1 MKIRKIGLLI
11 PIMVSVV
18 MFAGCSSNTVAD
30 GEQGKTNAR
39 LKAEVIKS
47 EGKHG
52 TIEEER
58 VKAMSSETRY
68 VPAGSKNGYNLIDPS
83 LADPK
88 ENAHRDPE
96 QLVIPSITI
105 GRW

>member
-1 MKIRKIGLLI
+1 MI
-11 PIMVSVV
+11 SVV
-18 MFAGCSSNTVAD
+18 MFTACSSNTATD
-30 GEQGKTNAR
+30 GEKNARKNR
-39 LKAEVIKS
+39 LKAELIKD

-58 VKAMSSETRY
+58 VKAMSSEARY
-68 VPAGSKNGYNLIDPS
+68 VPAGRKNGYKLIDPS

-96 QLVIPSITI
+96 KMVIPSITI